1 MFSFDW
7 SALAA
12 LSQIVL
18 IDIALAGDNAIAV
31 GMAAAGLPMR
41 ERRTAIVVGIVA
53 AAGLRAALAV
63 FAVQLL
69 GITGLLA
76 AGGLLLLWVSWKM
89 YRDIRHMRKVHA
101 HSGSGDGGQH
111 GEAGGAAVPHA
122 KTLKGA
128 IWQIVFAD
136 VSMSLDNVLAVAG
149 VARDHV
155 VVLIIGLGLSVVLM
169 GVAASWIARLTARY
183 HWIAYLGLITI
194 LYTAL
199 HMIWD
204 GAHDLMKVSGA

>member
-1 MFSFDW
+1 MLDW
-7 SALAA
+7 PAFAA

-18 IDIALAGDNAIAV
+18 IDVALAGDNAIAV
-31 GMAAAGLPMR
+31 GMAAAGLPSR
-41 ERRTAIVVGIVA
+41 ERKTAIVAGIVA
-53 AAGLRAALAV
+53 AAVLRAALAV

-89 YRDIRHMRKVHA
+89 YRDISHMGKVHA
-101 HSGSGDGGQH
+101 HAEGGHGEGAEGGSGASRSQ
-111 GEAGGAAVPHA
+111 A
-122 KTLKGA
+122 KTLRGA

-136 VSMSLDNVLAVAG
+136 ISMSLDNVLAVAG
-149 VARDHV
+149 VARDHI

-169 GVAASWIARLTARY
+169 GVAASWIARLTTRY
-183 HWIAYLGLITI
+183 HWIAYLGLITV

-204 GAHDLMKVSGA
+204 GAHDLMKAAGA

>member
-1 MFSFDW
+1 MMFSFDW
-7 SALAA
+7 AALAA

-18 IDIALAGDNAIAV
+18 IDVALAGDNAIAV
-31 GMAAAGLPMR
+31 GMAAAGLPAR
-41 ERRTAIVVGIVA
+41 DRRIAIVAGIVA
-53 AAGLRAALAV
+53 AAVLRAVLAV

-101 HSGSGDGGQH
+101 HADGG
-111 GEAGGAAVPHA
+111 GEAEASHSGPPA
-122 KTLKGA
+122 KTLRGA

-155 VVLIIGLGLSVVLM
+155 VVLIIGLGLSVALM
-169 GVAASWIARLTARY
+169 GIAASWIARLTTRY
-183 HWIAYLGLITI
+183 HWIAYLGLITV

-204 GAHDLMKVSGA
+204 GAHDLMKLSGA